1 MLILRWIINA
11 LALLVIA
18 RYLPGFTIA
27 STFTALVLVIILGL
41 INAVIRPV
49 ILLLTLPVNILTLGL
64 FTFVVN
70 AFMLVIAASVVKG
83 FAIDSFSVALV
94 AAIILW
100 LISMITNS
108 LLARDR

>member
-18 RYLPGFTIA
+18 RYLPGFAIA

-49 ILLLTLPVNILTLGL
+49 ILLLTLPVNILT
-64 FTFVVN
+64 
-70 AFMLVIAASVVKG
+70 
-83 FAIDSFSVALV
+83 
-94 AAIILW
+94 
-100 LISMITNS
+100 
-108 LLARDR
+108 